1 MKTIFTAAV
10 LALSSTVAVAHD
22 YEDIYKTQELSPRYG
37 SSYDLSF
44 PPVSPST
51 AAISLDQFNRGNA
64 DYRSH
69 ANQGGDA
76 PSVASGEICATSLD
90 QFNFGNPESEF
101 ADRKPWER
109 CV

>member
-1 MKTIFTAAV
+1 MKTIIAAAV
-10 LALSSTVAVAHD
+10 VALASSTAFAHD

-37 SSYDLSF
+37 SGYYLSF
-44 PPVSPST
+44 APVRPSA
-51 AAISLDQFNRGNA
+51 AAISLDQFNRGNP
-64 DYRSH
+64 DHHSH
-69 ANQGGDA
+69 AGKDGG
-76 PSVASGEICATSLD
+76 PRFTPTGEICATSLD